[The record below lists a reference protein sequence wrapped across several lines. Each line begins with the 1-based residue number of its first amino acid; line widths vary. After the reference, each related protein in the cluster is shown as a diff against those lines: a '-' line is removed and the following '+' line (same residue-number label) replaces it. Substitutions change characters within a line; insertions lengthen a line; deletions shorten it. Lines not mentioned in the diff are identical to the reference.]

1 MQNKK
6 FPKKVFIIKE
16 NEGQEDEWF
25 NVDENISNLV
35 NTMKPIFVAEYQLI
49 GMKKV
54 FLEIKEE
61 LVVKNAG

>member
-6 FPKKVFIIKE
+6 FPEKVFIIKE